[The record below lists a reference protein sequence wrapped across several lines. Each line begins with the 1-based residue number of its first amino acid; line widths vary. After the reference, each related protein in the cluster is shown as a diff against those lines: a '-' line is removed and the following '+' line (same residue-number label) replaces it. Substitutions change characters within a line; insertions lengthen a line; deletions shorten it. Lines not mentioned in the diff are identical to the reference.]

1 MGQKGEKAMG
11 TSRRDFAKMTIAS
24 AAVSTVA
31 LPGTA
36 FARRRPNPVVE
47 TVYGKV
53 RGAYADGV
61 YSFKGIPYGGP
72 TGGKIRF
79 LPATAPQ
86 AWKGVRET
94 VSWGPMAPQGG
105 SVVDPTRGMGAD
117 MAKFFG
123 TAPGTVTPMSEDCLV
138 LNVFTPGI
146 KDGRK
151 RPVMVWIHGGGFS
164 MGTGAGPR
172 TDGTNLAKQQDVV
185 CVSVNHRLG
194 ALGYGFLGGLDPEFE
209 RSGNA
214 GQVDLMMALQWVN
227 ANIEKFGGDPE
238 QVTIQ
243 GESGGGG
250 KVCTLLAMPRAAG
263 LFHRAIMQ
271 SGTANR
277 VPTRDQATEQML
289 LLLREL
295 NIPRAEFR
303 KIRDVPWEQIIA
315 AQAVLEKR
323 NPPGLRRGFV
333 PTAGTPDLPLE
344 PLEAIANGAARVPIL
359 LGTTK
364 HEMALMLMGAGVDP
378 RKVDDALLNS
388 RMDAMFPGKGAAL
401 VAGYRANH
409 PTYTAGDILVRA
421 MTDTMRM
428 GAIELAEAYVNS
440 RSGPAYMYQ
449 FEWESPVLPHLGAA
463 HGIDGGF
470 YFNNTEGLE
479 ITRGFADAQALARQ
493 ASTAWA
499 TFAKTGEPAATG
511 LAAWP
516 QYTVET
522 RDTMIL
528 ANTARVESDP
538 LGADRALRARVTPQ
552 AAV

>member
-1 MGQKGEKAMG
+1 MK
-11 TSRRDFAKMTIAS
+11 TSRRDFAKMTLAS
-24 AAVSTVA
+24 AAVSAAV
-31 LPGTA
+31 LPETA
-36 FARRRPNPVVE
+36 FARRGRDPVVE
-47 TVYGKV
+47 TIYGKV
-53 RGAYADGV
+53 RGTHAGGV

-72 TGGKIRF
+72 TGGNNRF
-79 LPATAPQ
+79 RPATAPQ
-86 AWKGVRET
+86 SWKGVRDA
-94 VSWGPMAPQGG
+94 VSWGAMAPQGG

-123 TAPGTVTPMSEDCLV
+123 TAPGTQTPMSEDCLV

-146 KDGRK
+146 RDRRK
-151 RPVMVWIHGGGFS
+151 RPVMVWMHGGGFS

-172 TDGTNLAKQQDVV
+172 TDGSNLAKQQDVV

-214 GQVDLMMALQWVN
+214 AQVDLMMALQWIN
-227 ANIEKFGGDPE
+227 ANIEKFGGDPG

-295 NIPRAEFR
+295 EIPRADFR
-303 KIRDVPWEQIIA
+303 KIFDVPWERIIA
-315 AQAVLEKR
+315 AQSVLER
-323 NPPGLRRGFV
+323 GNPPGLRRGFV
-333 PTAGTPDLPLE
+333 PTAGTPDLPVE
-344 PLEAIANGAARVPIL
+344 PIAAIANGAARVPIL

-364 HEMALMLMGAGVDP
+364 HEMSLMLMGGGLDP
-378 RKVDDALLNS
+378 RKVDDAGLS
-388 RMDAMFPGKGAAL
+388 TRMEALFPGKGATV

-409 PTYTAGDILVRA
+409 PDYAAGDILVRA

-428 GAIELAEAYVNS
+428 GAIELAEAHANS
-440 RSGPAYMYQ
+440 RSGPTYMYQ

-463 HGIDGGF
+463 HGIDGAF

-479 ITRGFADAQALARQ
+479 ITRGFPDAQVLAGQ

-499 TFAKTGEPAATG
+499 NFAKTGEPAAAG
-511 LAAWP
+511 LSAWP
-516 QYTVET
+516 QYTPES
-522 RDTMIL
+522 RETMIL
-528 ANTARVESDP
+528 ASAPRVESDP
-538 LGADRALRARVTPQ
+538 LGADRVLRERVTPSST
-552 AAV
+552 V

>member
-1 MGQKGEKAMG
+1 ME
-11 TSRRDFAKMTIAS
+11 TSRRDFAKMTL
-24 AAVSTVA
+24 AAAAASTVA
-31 LPGTA
+31 LPGPA
-36 FARRRPNPVVE
+36 FARAHNPVVE
-47 TVYGKV
+47 TTYGKI
-53 RGAYADGV
+53 RGAYSNGV
-61 YSFKGIPYGGP
+61 YSFKGVPYGGP
-72 TGGKIRF
+72 TGGANRF

-86 AWKGVRET
+86 SWKGVRDCLT
-94 VSWGPMAPQGG
+94 WGPMAPQGR
-105 SVVDPTRGMGAD
+105 SIVDPTSGMGAD

-123 TAPGTVTPMSEDCLV
+123 TAPGTQTPMSEDCLV

-146 KDGRK
+146 KDRRK

-164 MGTGAGPR
+164 IGIGAGPR
-172 TDGTNLAKQQDVV
+172 TDGSNLAKQQNVV

-227 ANIEKFGGDPE
+227 ANIERFGGDPGR
-238 QVTIQ
+238 VTIQ

-263 LFHRAIMQ
+263 LFHGAIMQ

-277 VPTRDQATEQML
+277 VPTRDQATEHML

-295 NIPRAEFR
+295 DIPRTNVR
-303 KIRDVPWEQIIA
+303 KLQDVPMERIIA
-315 AQAVLEKR
+315 AQAKLEKN

-333 PTAGTPDLPLE
+333 PTAGTPDLPIE
-344 PLEAIANGAARVPIL
+344 PIGAIANGAAKVPIL

-364 HEMALMLMGAGVDP
+364 HEASLFLMGAGLDP
-378 RKVDDALLNS
+378 RKVTSNVLAA
-388 RMDAMFPGKGAAL
+388 RMKAMFPGKDAAL
-401 VAGYRANH
+401 TAGYKANH
-409 PTYTAGDILVRA
+409 PDYTPGDILVRA

-428 GAIELAEAYVNS
+428 GAIELAEAHVNS
-440 RSGPAYMYQ
+440 RSGPTYMYQ
-449 FEWESPVLPHLGAA
+449 FEWESPVLPHLRAA
-463 HGIDGGF
+463 HGIDGSF

-479 ITRGFADAQALARQ
+479 ITRGFADAQLLAAQ

-499 TFAKTGEPAATG
+499 NFAKTGQPAAAN
-511 LAAWP
+511 LPAWP
-516 QYTVET
+516 EYTVEA

-528 ANTARVESDP
+528 AAPARVESDP
-538 LGADRALRARVTPQ
+538 LKADRELRERVTPPT
-552 AAV
+552 AV